1 MCLTN
6 FLSKGVSLL
15 AFMTVLTPA
24 MMLAR
29 TATVETNDAH
39 SGGDNVSATTTA
51 GELGISFI
59 DGSSSKVLIAHDGRQ
74 FIVDVANHTIREVE
88 RAQSATTG
96 PHVMPVAT
104 RATAAEA
111 GESSSRDISDAAP
124 SSNNSGAAPSNT
136 NAQAQSPSPSPPAEK
151 KKTPR
156 IYTPGDDLVFSVPT
170 GRRLERHGF
179 YINFSH
185 RFPFEAA
192 FVGPGRGNVL
202 LGLDDFSVSSFG
214 FRYGVT
220 SKLSVMAYRS
230 PSVIGRPIE
239 LMAAYNFLDES
250 DGKPL
255 NAAVRLS
262 IDGQNNFTRNFTENI
277 ELTVSRSLGHRTQ
290 LYAVPT
296 FSIRNRPVLQNIN
309 APLQNA
315 IPVQSCNLALAV
327 GVNPA
332 LGVRPCANTFSL
344 GLAVAVDVR
353 PTVALVA
360 ETIPTLVN
368 GPELGIHRAP
378 FAFGVQKKIWR
389 HAFTL
394 GLTNSPGTTVSQ
406 RAGTNATFLQ
416 QPGADKPSQMFF
428 GFDIT
433 RQVY

>member
-1 MCLTN
+1 MCLRN
-6 FLSKGVSLL
+6 FLNKGLSLF
-15 AFMTVLTPA
+15 AFMIVLAVPGK
-24 MMLAR
+24 MLAV
-29 TATVETNDAH
+29 TSTVETSDAR
-39 SGGDNVSATTTA
+39 SEVDSVSATTTA

-59 DGSSSKVLIAHDGRQ
+59 DGSSAEVLIVHNGRQ
-74 FIVDVANHTIREVE
+74 FIIDVANHTIREVE
-88 RAQSATTG
+88 RAQSAPPSG
-96 PHVMPVAT
+96 HVVHVAIS
-104 RATAAEA
+104 TAPGEA
-111 GESSSRDISDAAP
+111 GESSSRDSSDTAP
-124 SSNNSGAAPSNT
+124 SGD
-136 NAQAQSPSPSPPAEK
+136 NAQTQSPSPSAPAEK

-179 YINFSH
+179 YINFTH

-277 ELTVSRSLGHRTQ
+277 ELTVSRSLGHRAQ

-296 FSIRNRPVLQNIN
+296 FSIRNRPLLGDVS

-315 IPVQSCNLALAV
+315 VTVQSCNLALAA

>member
-59 DGSSSKVLIAHDGRQ
+59 DGSSSKVLIAHHGRQ
-74 FIVDVANHTIREVE
+74 FIVDIANHTIREVE

-96 PHVMPVAT
+96 PQVVPVAT
-104 RATAAEA
+104 RATAGEA

>member
-1 MCLTN
+1 MCLRN
-6 FLSKGVSLL
+6 FLNKGLSLL
-15 AFMTVLTPA
+15 VFMIVLAVPGK
-24 MMLAR
+24 MLAR
-29 TATVETNDAH
+29 TVETSDAR
-39 SGGDNVSATTTA
+39 SGVDSVSTATTA
-51 GELGISFI
+51 GQLGISFI
-59 DGSSSKVLIAHDGRQ
+59 DGSSSEVLVVRNGRQ

-88 RAQSATTG
+88 RAQSG
-96 PHVMPVAT
+96 PPGGHVVQVAIS
-104 RATAAEA
+104 TARREA
-111 GESSSRDISDAAP
+111 GESSSRDGSDTAP
-124 SSNNSGAAPSNT
+124 SSDNSDTAPSGD
-136 NAQAQSPSPSPPAEK
+136 NAQTQSPSPSAPAEK

-277 ELTVSRSLGHRTQ
+277 ELTVSRSLGHRAQ

-296 FSIRNRPVLQNIN
+296 FSIRNRPLLGDIS

-315 IPVQSCNLALAV
+315 VTLQSCNLALAA

>member
-1 MCLTN
+1 
-6 FLSKGVSLL
+6 
-15 AFMTVLTPA
+15 
-24 MMLAR
+24 
-29 TATVETNDAH
+29 
-39 SGGDNVSATTTA
+39 
-51 GELGISFI
+51 
-59 DGSSSKVLIAHDGRQ
+59 
-74 FIVDVANHTIREVE
+74 
-88 RAQSATTG
+88 
-96 PHVMPVAT
+96 
-104 RATAAEA
+104 
-111 GESSSRDISDAAP
+111 
-124 SSNNSGAAPSNT
+124 
-136 NAQAQSPSPSPPAEK
+136 
-151 KKTPR
+151 
-156 IYTPGDDLVFSVPT
+156 
-170 GRRLERHGF
+170 
-179 YINFSH
+179 
-185 RFPFEAA
+185 
-192 FVGPGRGNVL
+192 
-202 LGLDDFSVSSFG
+202 
-214 FRYGVT
+214 
-220 SKLSVMAYRS
+220 
-230 PSVIGRPIE
+230 
-239 LMAAYNFLDES
+239 MAAYNLLDES

-277 ELTVSRSLGHRTQ
+277 ELTVSRSLGHRAQ

-296 FSIRNRPVLQNIN
+296 FSIRNRPLLGDIS

-315 IPVQSCNLALAV
+315 VTVQSCNLALAA